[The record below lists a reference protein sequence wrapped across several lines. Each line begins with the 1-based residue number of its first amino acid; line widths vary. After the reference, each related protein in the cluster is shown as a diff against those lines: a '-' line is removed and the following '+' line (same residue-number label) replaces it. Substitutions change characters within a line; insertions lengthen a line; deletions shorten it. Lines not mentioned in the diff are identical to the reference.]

1 MKKIL
6 LATTILATTAVSVM
20 AADLGNGFSA
30 GADINAEYNVTAG
43 GDVALTATPAMGYT
57 TGAFDFTVGTDIDLA
72 DIEFVGLDFGAT
84 YTVNKN
90 FELYAETST
99 DSDLKFGDLIVG
111 GTLSF

>member
-6 LATTILATTAVSVM
+6 LATTVLALTAVSAM
-20 AADLGNGFSA
+20 AADLGNGFSL

-43 GDVALTATPAMGYT
+43 GDVALTGTPMLGYT
-57 TGAFDFTVGTDIDLA
+57 TGAFEFTVGTDIDLA
-72 DIEFVGLDFGAT
+72 DIDFVGLDVGAT
-84 YTVNKN
+84 YAVSGN

-99 DSDLKFGDLIVG
+99 DSNFEFGDLVVG

>member
-6 LATTILATTAVSVM
+6 LATTILAMTAVSAS
-20 AADLGNGFSA
+20 AADLGNGFSL

-43 GDVALTATPAMGYT
+43 GDVALTATPALGYT
-57 TGAFDFTVGTDIDLA
+57 TGAFEFEMATDFDLA

-84 YTVNKN
+84 YAVNKN

>member
-6 LATTILATTAVSVM
+6 LATTILAMTAVSAM
-20 AADLGNGFSA
+20 AADLGNGFSL

-43 GDVALTATPAMGYT
+43 GDVALTGTPMLGYT
-57 TGAFDFTVGTDIDLA
+57 TGAFEFTVGTDIDLA
-72 DIEFVGLDFGAT
+72 DIEFVGLDFEAT
-84 YTVNKN
+84 YDVNEN

-99 DSDLKFGDLIVG
+99 DSNLKFGDLVVG

>member
-6 LATTILATTAVSVM
+6 LATTILTMATVSAM

-43 GDVALTATPAMGYT
+43 GDVALTATPDLGYT
-57 TGAFDFTVGTDIDLA
+57 TGAFEFEMATDFDLA

-84 YTVNKN
+84 YAVNKN

>member
-6 LATTILATTAVSVM
+6 LATTILAMTAVSAM
-20 AADLGNGFSA
+20 AVDLGNGFSA

-43 GDVALTATPAMGYT
+43 GDVALTATPALGYN
-57 TGAFDFTVGTDIDLA
+57 TGAFEFEMATDVDMA
-72 DIEFVGLDFGAT
+72 DIEFVGLDFGVT
-84 YTVNKN
+84 YDVNKN

-99 DSDLKFGDLIVG
+99 DSDLVFGDLIVG

>member
-6 LATTILATTAVSVM
+6 LATTILAMTAVSAM

-43 GDVALTATPAMGYT
+43 GAVALTATPEFGYT
-57 TGAFDFTVGTDIDLA
+57 TGAFDFTVGTDVDLA

-84 YTVNKN
+84 YEVNKN

>member
-1 MKKIL
+1 MKTIL
-6 LATTILATTAVSVM
+6 LATAVLALTAVSAM
-20 AADLGNGFSA
+20 AADLGNGFSL

-43 GDVALTATPAMGYT
+43 GDVALTGTPMLGYA
-57 TGAFDFTVGTDIDLA
+57 TGAFEFEMATDFDLA
-72 DIEFVGLDFGAT
+72 NIEFVGLDFGAT
-84 YTVNKN
+84 YAVNKN

>member
-6 LATTILATTAVSVM
+6 LATTILTMTAVSAM
-20 AADLGNGFSA
+20 AADLGNGFSL
-30 GADINAEYNVTAG
+30 GADINAEYNVTDG
-43 GDVALTATPAMGYT
+43 GAVALTATPALGYT

-72 DIEFVGLDFGAT
+72 DIEFVGLDVGAT
-84 YTVNKN
+84 YAVNAN

>member
-1 MKKIL
+1 MKTIL
-6 LATTILATTAVSVM
+6 LSTAFLALTTVSAM
-20 AADLGNGFSA
+20 AADLGNGFSL

-43 GDVALTATPAMGYT
+43 GDVALTGTPMLGYT
-57 TGAFDFTVGTDIDLA
+57 TGAFEFEMATDIDLA

-99 DSDLKFGDLIVG
+99 DSNLKFGDLVVG

>member
-6 LATTILATTAVSVM
+6 LATTILAMTAVSAM

-43 GDVALTATPAMGYT
+43 GDVALTATPALGYT
-57 TGAFDFTVGTDIDLA
+57 TGAFDFTVGTDVDLA

-84 YTVNKN
+84 YAVNKN

-99 DSDLKFGDLIVG
+99 DSDLEFGDLIVG